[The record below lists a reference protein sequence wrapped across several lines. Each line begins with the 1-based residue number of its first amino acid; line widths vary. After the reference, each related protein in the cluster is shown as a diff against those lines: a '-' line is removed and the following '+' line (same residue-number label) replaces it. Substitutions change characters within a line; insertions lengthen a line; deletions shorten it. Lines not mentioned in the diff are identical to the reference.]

1 MIAADELK
9 FARLLRSAC
18 VVEQITVDCSVG
30 AVAQGGRNV
39 LKGEC
44 RSARL
49 RDDEVLRLLRP
60 RVDSA
65 ILVCA
70 IEPISIQTGS
80 RKGAERLNKVR
91 SGWEEGEDLAS
102 QMNARHETEDGD
114 GWMLH
119 RVRVS
124 LKAGRIVPVEP
135 HQRLLL

>member
-9 FARLLRSAC
+9 FARLLPGAC
-18 VVEQITVDCSVG
+18 MVEQITVDCGVR
-30 AVAQGGRNV
+30 AVAKGGRNV

-49 RDDEVLRLLRP
+49 RDDDEALRP

-65 ILVCA
+65 ILVFA

-91 SGWEEGEDLAS
+91 SGWEEGEYRAS

-114 GWMLH
+114 GCCTVLEF
-119 RVRVS
+119 R
-124 LKAGRIVPVEP
+124 
-135 HQRLLL
+135 